1 MQKQQVYY
9 WVYRMIHAKMGL
21 SLREVV
27 DLASIWGGN
36 PNPVMMGILKCLNDL
51 RVIPLKFNRKTT
63 TYHAE
68 VSY

>member
-1 MQKQQVYY
+1 
-9 WVYRMIHAKMGL
+9 MGL
-21 SLREVV
+21 PHDSCENGAFTAEVV